1 MIAAGLAKRY
11 AKALEEA
18 AAEAD
23 ALEAVGTELERVATL
38 WHQDPAMAAFFGNP
52 GILSRDKAET
62 LKSLSQ
68 RMALAPLV
76 ARFLDLLLSRHRMQ
90 ALPAMARLY
99 RDLMNKRLGRIQ
111 AAVMT
116 AVPLAP
122 DLQEG
127 LRRQL
132 AQVLGR
138 TVLLAPHVDP
148 AILGGIVVQV
158 DSTVYDGSL
167 RTQLKQLRERLLR
180 E

>member
-1 MIAAGLAKRY
+1 LAKRY

-23 ALEAVGTELERVATL
+23 ALEAVSTELERVATL
-38 WHQDPAMAAFFGNP
+38 WHQDPAIAAFFGNP
-52 GILSRDKAET
+52 GILLRDKAET
-62 LKSLSQ
+62 LKGLSQ
-68 RMALAPLV
+68 RMALSPLV

-90 ALPAMARLY
+90 ALPGVARLY
-99 RDLMNKRLGRIQ
+99 RDLMNKRLGRVQ
-111 AAVMT
+111 AAVRT

-127 LRRQL
+127 LRRRL

-138 TVLLAPHVDP
+138 TVLLEPHVDP

-167 RTQLKQLRERLLR
+167 RTQLKQLRERLL
-180 E
+180 

>member
-1 MIAAGLAKRY
+1 LAKRY

-23 ALEAVGTELERVATL
+23 ALEAVSTELERLATL
-38 WHQDPAMAAFFGNP
+38 WHQDPAIAAFFGNP
-52 GILSRDKAET
+52 GILLKDKAGT
-62 LKSLSQ
+62 LRGLSQ
-68 RMALAPLV
+68 RMALSPLV

-99 RDLMNKRLGRIQ
+99 RDLMNRRLGRVQ
-111 AAVMT
+111 AAVRT

-127 LRRQL
+127 LRRRL

-138 TVLLAPHVDP
+138 TVLLEPHVDP

-167 RTQLKQLRERLLR
+167 RTQLKQLRERLL
-180 E
+180 

>member
-38 WHQDPAMAAFFGNP
+38 WHQDPAMTAFFGNP
-52 GILSRDKAET
+52 GILLRDKAET

-76 ARFLDLLLSRHRMQ
+76 ARFLDLLLSRRRMQ

-111 AAVMT
+111 AAVT
-116 AVPLAP
+116 TTVPLAP

-132 AQVLGR
+132 AQVLGG
-138 TVLLAPHVDP
+138 TVFLEPRVDP

-167 RTQLKQLRERLLR
+167 RTQLKKLRERLLR

>member
-1 MIAAGLAKRY
+1 VIAAGLAKRY

-52 GILSRDKAET
+52 GILLRDKAQT

-76 ARFLDLLLSRHRMQ
+76 ARFLDLLLSRRRMQ

-99 RDLMNKRLGRIQ
+99 RNLMDKRLGRVQ
-111 AAVMT
+111 AALTT

>member
-52 GILSRDKAET
+52 GILLRDKKET

-68 RMALAPLV
+68 RMALSPLV

-90 ALPAMARLY
+90 ALPAMALLY
-99 RDLMNKRLGRIQ
+99 RDLAR
-111 AAVMT
+111 
-116 AVPLAP
+116 
-122 DLQEG
+122 
-127 LRRQL
+127 
-132 AQVLGR
+132 
-138 TVLLAPHVDP
+138 
-148 AILGGIVVQV
+148 
-158 DSTVYDGSL
+158 L
-167 RTQLKQLRERLLR
+167 RTTDDGVQIRQRDPDELRWDGAPRDAWEAFCEEWGLDRLRSRPHRWLD
-180 E
+180 ES

>member
-1 MIAAGLAKRY
+1 LAKRY

-18 AAEAD
+18 AAESD
-23 ALEAVGTELERVATL
+23 ALEVVGTELDRVATL
-38 WHQDPAMAAFFGNP
+38 WDQDPAMAAFFSNP
-52 GILSRDKAET
+52 GILLRDKAET

-68 RMALAPLV
+68 RMALTPLV
-76 ARFLDLLLSRHRMQ
+76 ARFLDLLLSRHRIQ

-99 RDLMNKRLGRIQ
+99 CDLMNKRLERVQ
-111 AAVMT
+111 AAVRT

-138 TVLLAPHVDP
+138 TVLLEPHVDP

-167 RTQLKQLRERLLR
+167 RTQLKQIRERLLR

>member
-1 MIAAGLAKRY
+1 LAKRY

-18 AAEAD
+18 AAESD
-23 ALEAVGTELERVATL
+23 ALEVVGTELGRVATL

-52 GILSRDKAET
+52 GILLRDKAET

-68 RMALAPLV
+68 RMALTPLV
-76 ARFLDLLLSRHRMQ
+76 ARFLDLLLSRQRMQ
-90 ALPAMARLY
+90 ALPTMAHLY
-99 RDLMNKRLGRIQ
+99 RELMNKRLGRVQ
-111 AAVMT
+111 AALTT

-127 LRRQL
+127 LRRRL

-138 TVLLAPHVDP
+138 TVLLEPHVDP
-148 AILGGIVVQV
+148 AILGGVVVQV

-167 RTQLKQLRERLLR
+167 RTQLKQLRERLL
-180 E
+180 

>member
-18 AAEAD
+18 AAETD

-52 GILSRDKAET
+52 GILLRDKAET

-76 ARFLDLLLSRHRMQ
+76 ARFLDLLLSRRRMQ

-99 RDLMNKRLGRIQ
+99 RDLMNKRLGRIR
-111 AAVMT
+111 AAVTT

-132 AQVLGR
+132 TQVLGG
-138 TVLLAPHVDP
+138 TVFLEPRVDP

>member
-11 AKALEEA
+11 AKALVEA

-23 ALEAVGTELERVATL
+23 ALEVVGTELERVATL
-38 WHQDPAMAAFFGNP
+38 WHEDPAMAAFFGNP
-52 GILSRDKAET
+52 GILLRDKKET
-62 LKSLSQ
+62 LKSLS
-68 RMALAPLV
+68 RRIALSPLV

-99 RDLMNKRLGRIQ
+99 RDLTNKRLGRIQ
-111 AAVMT
+111 AAVRT

-122 DLQEG
+122 DLQES
-127 LRRQL
+127 LRRRL
-132 AQVLGR
+132 AQVLGG
-138 TVLLAPHVDP
+138 TVFLEPRVDP

-167 RTQLKQLRERLLR
+167 RTQLKQLRERLLG

>member
-1 MIAAGLAKRY
+1 LAKRY

-23 ALEAVGTELERVATL
+23 ALEVVGTELERVATL

-52 GILSRDKAET
+52 GILLRDKAET
-62 LKSLSQ
+62 LKTLAQ
-68 RMALAPLV
+68 RMALTPLV
-76 ARFLDLLLSRHRMQ
+76 ARFLDLLLSRQRMQ

-99 RDLMNKRLGRIQ
+99 RDLMNKRLGRVQ
-111 AAVMT
+111 AAVRT
-116 AVPLAP
+116 AVPLSP

-127 LRRQL
+127 LRRRL

-138 TVLLAPHVDP
+138 TVLLEPHVDP

-167 RTQLKQLRERLLR
+167 RTQLKQLRERLL
-180 E
+180 

>member
-1 MIAAGLAKRY
+1 LAKRY

-23 ALEAVGTELERVATL
+23 VLEPVGAELERLATL
-38 WHQDPAMAAFFGNP
+38 WHEDPAIAAFFGNP
-52 GILSRDKAET
+52 GILLKDKAET
-62 LKSLSQ
+62 LKSLSR
-68 RMALAPLV
+68 RMALSPLL

-90 ALPAMARLY
+90 ALPGIARLY
-99 RDLMNKRLGRIQ
+99 RDLMNKRLGRVQ
-111 AAVMT
+111 AAVRT

-122 DLQEG
+122 DLTES
-127 LRRQL
+127 LRRRL

-138 TVLLAPHVDP
+138 TVLLEPHVDP

-167 RTQLKQLRERLLR
+167 RTQLKQLRERLL
-180 E
+180 

>member
-1 MIAAGLAKRY
+1 LAKRY

-23 ALEAVGTELERVATL
+23 ALEGVGTELERLATL
-38 WHQDPAMAAFFGNP
+38 WRQDPAIAAFFGNP
-52 GILSRDKAET
+52 GILLRDKAET
-62 LKSLSQ
+62 LKGLSQ
-68 RMALAPLV
+68 RMALSPLV

-90 ALPAMARLY
+90 ALLGVARLY
-99 RDLMNKRLGRIQ
+99 RDLMNKRLGRVQ
-111 AAVMT
+111 AAVRT

-127 LRRQL
+127 LRRRL

-138 TVLLAPHVDP
+138 TVLLEPHVDP

-167 RTQLKQLRERLLR
+167 RTQLKQLRERLL
-180 E
+180 

>member
-1 MIAAGLAKRY
+1 VIGAGLAKRY

-23 ALEAVGTELERVATL
+23 ALEAVSTELERVATL
-38 WHQDPAMAAFFGNP
+38 WHQDPAIAAFFGNP
-52 GILSRDKAET
+52 GILLRDKAET
-62 LKSLSQ
+62 LKGLSQ
-68 RMALAPLV
+68 RMALSPLV

-90 ALPAMARLY
+90 ALPGVARLY
-99 RDLMNKRLGRIQ
+99 RDLMNKRLGRVQ
-111 AAVMT
+111 AAVRT

-127 LRRQL
+127 LRRRL

-138 TVLLAPHVDP
+138 TVLLEPHVDP

-167 RTQLKQLRERLLR
+167 RTQLKQLRERLL
-180 E
+180 

>member
-52 GILSRDKAET
+52 GILLRDKAET

-76 ARFLDLLLSRHRMQ
+76 ARFLNLLLSRHRMQ
-90 ALPAMARLY
+90 ALPTMARLY
-99 RDLMNKRLGRIQ
+99 RNLMNKRLGRVE
-111 AAVMT
+111 AAVTT
-116 AVPLAP
+116 AVPLPA
-122 DLQEG
+122 DLQKG

-148 AILGGIVVQV
+148 AILGGVVVQV

>member
-1 MIAAGLAKRY
+1 
-11 AKALEEA
+11 
-18 AAEAD
+18 
-23 ALEAVGTELERVATL
+23 
-38 WHQDPAMAAFFGNP
+38 
-52 GILSRDKAET
+52 
-62 LKSLSQ
+62 
-68 RMALAPLV
+68 
-76 ARFLDLLLSRHRMQ
+76 
-90 ALPAMARLY
+90 AMARLY

-111 AAVMT
+111 AAVTT

-132 AQVLGR
+132 ARLLGG
-138 TVLLAPHVDP
+138 TVFLEPLVDP